1 VADDVLSRVHIG
13 NVHRPETQIGVLR
26 YCGRRNARFGYSES
40 ALHNMHNVGECRTCV
55 DHKRHPSG
63 GDTLP
68 YFAVDFGWKVLTEQP
83 AVMRELRDIWRIAAR
98 GANVTLLC
106 WCAPAPCH
114 TLIIKRHLRELAT

>member
-1 VADDVLSRVHIG
+1 
-13 NVHRPETQIGVLR
+13 
-26 YCGRRNARFGYSES
+26 
-40 ALHNMHNVGECRTCV
+40 MHNVGECRTCV

-98 GANVTLLC
+98 GENVTLLC
-106 WCAPAPCH
+106 GARARALPHADH
-114 TLIIKRHLRELAT
+114 QTTLARACD